1 MFDPHRVGL
10 SSSSYYDRNKGRVL
24 QRKVVDMPGQPITR
38 SQLLSN
44 LPIMRLNGIVQT
56 PIVRQFVSQ
65 NSTFTFDSDTYLATG
80 STVTFSGSTGVHN
93 INQIIIIPSQGSST
107 DLSLSDFEYTETAN
121 QITIHSNEGGGSIVF
136 IYIKYISYIFTS
148 SNYIFH
154 TDAGSDSADSGQ
166 TSTFSVPANSIYIVL
181 RNREYPLTF
190 QLIDSSGTGVMAYY
204 SPDAGA
210 DAFGVMNSEF
220 FYFDDDRLATN

>member
-1 MFDPHRVGL
+1 MFDPHRVGP

-24 QRKVVDMPGQPITR
+24 QRKMVDIPGQPITR
-38 SQLLSN
+38 SQLLSY

-80 STVTFSGSTGVHN
+80 STVTFTGGSSIHN
-93 INQIIIIPSQGSST
+93 INQIILVPSQGLST
-107 DLSLSDFEYTETAN
+107 NLSLSDFQYTETAN

-136 IYIKYISYIFTS
+136 IYISYIFTS

-166 TSTFSVPANSIYIVL
+166 TSTFSVPANSLYIVL

-204 SPDAGA
+204 SPDSGA